1 MCENSHRTELAQ
13 PANPLELWV
22 LEALLTVQSESGG
35 ELKLKEI
42 LALIEKETTET
53 R

>member
-1 MCENSHRTELAQ
+1 MCDNSHQAELE
-13 PANPLELWV
+13 NPLELWV
-22 LEALLTVQSESGG
+22 LKALLSVQSESGG
-35 ELKLKEI
+35 ELNLKEI